1 MNKTK
6 PSPQKKWI
14 WIAHPTK
21 TFTTAYIISEDTT
34 TLTVETQENKI
45 LTINKELTYKMNP
58 PKFDN
63 IDDLASLSY
72 LNEPSVLHNLATRY
86 YNDIIYTYS
95 GLFLVAINPYKK
107 LKIYSSDTIRE
118 YHINKPQDLPPHIYA
133 TASQALRNM
142 LYNRE
147 NQSILIT
154 GESGAGKTENTK
166 KVIQFLTTIAPVIEK
181 GQSEGIEG
189 VDIRDINNTRDTI
202 DTNDTIDNTINT
214 IDTRDTRD
222 NINYLQSSFQH
233 TIEHQIFMAH
243 PILESFGNAQTIKNN
258 NSSRFGKFIKIL
270 FSNSTITGAY
280 IEKYLLEKSRVTHQN
295 PNERNYHIFYQLL
308 CGADQSLKDKLLL
321 EGDHTNY
328 TYTRGSSERDSS
340 ESKRDSRRDNSS
352 SESKRDS
359 RSSESKRDSDSR
371 SSESKRDSRRDNS
384 SNRRDNSSNTRDNNT
399 HNNTHNNT
407 PHINNI
413 NDSNDFITLN
423 KCFDVLKIT
432 EEERL
437 NYFTV
442 ISAILHLGNIE
453 VLQHND
459 QAYINN
465 TETVEKVCNLLK
477 IETKK
482 FLSTLLHPI
491 SMAGTEKVIN
501 MRNKNQVINI
511 IEALSRTLYERLFDT
526 VIDRL
531 NYTLNSKLDSNKFI
545 GVLDIAG
552 FEIFKNNSFE
562 QLCINYTNEKLQQ
575 FFNHHMFVLEQ
586 ELYKQENI
594 KWDYIDFGL
603 DLQPTIDVIDKS
615 SPIGVMSYLDEECVI
630 PKGSDKT
637 FLEKVISG
645 IKCSG
650 GDSSRMGDSSS
661 RGDRDS
667 NYRGVNNLSDKQQGV
682 NTSSK
687 KQQGVNTSSKKQ
699 QGVNNLS
706 DTLHPVNNN
715 HIEQHPLNTI
725 KHPSFNQYGNIFG
738 PLRLKNGF
746 FIKHYAGKVEYLVD
760 GWIEKNKDTYFDSL
774 STLLLTSTN
783 LFIKDLFDCYISSTK
798 KGFFR
803 TVSQRHKEEIYSLMT
818 QLTNTSPHFVRCIL
832 PNIYKKNYNF
842 DLSVVLQQL
851 RCNGVIE
858 GIRIS
863 RLGYPGRMTFIEFK
877 KRYSV
882 LIRKRSKI
890 VNSDKVEGDMDL
902 VEGDMDIVE
911 GDSNSRGIVE
921 GDSNIKGDSDT
932 SNKQQGVN
940 NSTNKQQGVNNST
953 NKQQGVNHTTNNLHT
968 LTNKQHPLT
977 NTTTNNTTNHLT
989 LKDSVFLILSTLNI
1003 PTNSYRIGITK
1014 VFFKQGVLGDLED
1027 IRDNIII
1034 SLSKEIISL
1043 YLKVLIIRKNNK
1055 KKKNEKNIKIL
1066 QKNLKILLNIKRWK
1080 WFKLYI
1086 KIKPLFVVT
1095 HYELESKKLKDII
1108 YNLNIENNNYKSYND
1123 KLNCNICKI
1132 EKELE
1137 SSNKL
1142 VEEWKDKLLYLR
1154 GEYESRI
1161 VLLESREKEYED
1173 RIVLLENRE
1182 KEYESR
1188 IGEYENSNRLL
1199 ESRIEDHTNTIKEKD
1214 TLIQEKDTL
1223 IQEKDILIQDLNNNI
1238 EDHIKIIKD
1247 KDNNI
1252 KDKDTII
1259 KDRDTMINTL
1269 NTNIQDYTTSVNNLQ
1284 LLLNDKTSEL
1294 NTIKEKHNL
1303 TLKELKD
1310 KEMGNRIV
1318 EYESKIVGLESR
1330 IVEYEN
1336 KIVGLE
1342 NSNKEYEDK
1351 NKVLEDKNKVLEDSN
1366 KVLEDKIEELSNTN
1380 ISLSNTNTTLSNK
1393 NKELENKNKELE
1405 NTNLSLEN
1413 TNTSLSN
1420 TNISLSTQVTDLS
1433 NTNLSLSNTNI
1444 SLST

>member
-189 VDIRDINNTRDTI
+189 VDLRDINNTRDTTR
-202 DTNDTIDNTINT
+202 DTTIDNTINT

-328 TYTRGSSERDSS
+328 TYTRGISERDCS

-359 RSSESKRDSDSR
+359 RSSESKRDS
-371 SSESKRDSRRDNS
+371 RRDNS
-384 SNRRDNSSNTRDNNT
+384 SNRRDNKRD
-399 HNNTHNNT
+399 NNTHNNT

-650 GDSSRMGDSSS
+650 GDSSSRGDRDSNY

-687 KQQGVNTSSKKQ
+687 KQQGVNNQSNEQ
-699 QGVNNLS
+699 
-706 DTLHPVNNN
+706 HPVNNN

-725 KHPSFNQYGNIFG
+725 KHPFNQYGNIFG

-890 VNSDKVEGDMDL
+890 VNMDRLEGN
-902 VEGDMDIVE
+902 MDIE

-921 GDSNIKGDSDT
+921 GDNNSTNKQQGDSDT

-940 NSTNKQQGVNNST
+940 NSTNKQQGVNTST
-953 NKQQGVNHTTNNLHT
+953 S
-968 LTNKQHPLT
+968 KQHPLT
-977 NTTTNNTTNHLT
+977 TNTPHTLNHTNNLHPLTNTTTNNTTTNNTTNHLT

-1003 PTNSYRIGITK
+1003 PTDSYRIGITK

-1034 SLSKEIISL
+1034 SLSKEI
-1043 YLKVLIIRKNNK
+1043 
-1055 KKKNEKNIKIL
+1055 
-1066 QKNLKILLNIKRWK
+1066 
-1080 WFKLYI
+1080 
-1086 KIKPLFVVT
+1086 
-1095 HYELESKKLKDII
+1095 
-1108 YNLNIENNNYKSYND
+1108 
-1123 KLNCNICKI
+1123 
-1132 EKELE
+1132 
-1137 SSNKL
+1137 
-1142 VEEWKDKLLYLR
+1142 
-1154 GEYESRI
+1154 
-1161 VLLESREKEYED
+1161 
-1173 RIVLLENRE
+1173 
-1182 KEYESR
+1182 
-1188 IGEYENSNRLL
+1188 
-1199 ESRIEDHTNTIKEKD
+1199 
-1214 TLIQEKDTL
+1214 
-1223 IQEKDILIQDLNNNI
+1223 
-1238 EDHIKIIKD
+1238 
-1247 KDNNI
+1247 
-1252 KDKDTII
+1252 
-1259 KDRDTMINTL
+1259 
-1269 NTNIQDYTTSVNNLQ
+1269 
-1284 LLLNDKTSEL
+1284 
-1294 NTIKEKHNL
+1294 
-1303 TLKELKD
+1303 
-1310 KEMGNRIV
+1310 
-1318 EYESKIVGLESR
+1318 
-1330 IVEYEN
+1330 
-1336 KIVGLE
+1336 
-1342 NSNKEYEDK
+1342 
-1351 NKVLEDKNKVLEDSN
+1351 
-1366 KVLEDKIEELSNTN
+1366 
-1380 ISLSNTNTTLSNK
+1380 
-1393 NKELENKNKELE
+1393 
-1405 NTNLSLEN
+1405 
-1413 TNTSLSN
+1413 
-1420 TNISLSTQVTDLS
+1420 
-1433 NTNLSLSNTNI
+1433 
-1444 SLST
+1444 